1 MTAARR
7 LLANR
12 ANARRSTGPVSPAG
26 RARAA
31 QNARRHGLSR
41 PVRNDPAYA
50 GDIAALAR
58 HIAGAHAGAEE
69 LAHAGCIAAAQ
80 IDLMRVRRA
89 RRDGMCAI
97 MGESMG
103 DGVCDARAVA
113 RLAAIDDYERRALSR
128 RKFAIR
134 AFDAAA
140 ARSLP
145 VLGKRTHVAPLQQ
158 SPTSAARPCTQAAK
172 ARHRAREATLRRPG
186 AGPTLRAETMRS
198 CHEVRPR
205 REDNMTKS
213 NATTRGVS
221 RRRFIAGTA
230 GAGAALASNL
240 AAPGLLAQTR
250 APIKLGNLNSFTGA
264 IAYAAENNLN
274 GMNLFFDSVGW
285 TVGGRKIEIIKE
297 DDQFNPQVGLQKAKK
312 LVESDK
318 VDMIVG
324 VQASNVAL
332 AVLNYAKQ
340 QKAFYVVSGA
350 GTDAITWDRYPYL
363 FRTSI
368 SAYQLS
374 TPMANWVYDN
384 LGKEIVTTASDYAGG
399 RDVIAQFKGPYVAR
413 GGKVLKE
420 IWPPLGTTDFSPYLI
435 DIKSINPPVTY
446 DFMPGADAIRFI
458 QQYTEFGLK
467 EKMPLTGFTIID
479 SLTISAL
486 GKAALGVIS
495 ATTYTD
501 TVDNPQSKQFVTDYQ
516 AKYKA
521 LPDIF
526 SDYGYVAARA
536 VYEALKAIDGDA
548 SNKDK
553 LSEAMTK
560 LKFDAPRGP
569 FRMDPVTHNPIEDI
583 HICQVIEKD
592 GKVTSKVIT
601 TFKDV
606 QDPGKK
612 IY

>member
-1 MTAARR
+1 MTA
-7 LLANR
+7 
-12 ANARRSTGPVSPAG
+12 SG
-26 RARAA
+26 AA
-31 QNARRHGLSR
+31 TRT
-41 PVRNDPAYA
+41 
-50 GDIAALAR
+50 I
-58 HIAGAHAGAEE
+58 
-69 LAHAGCIAAAQ
+69 
-80 IDLMRVRRA
+80 
-89 RRDGMCAI
+89 
-97 MGESMG
+97 
-103 DGVCDARAVA
+103 
-113 RLAAIDDYERRALSR
+113 SR
-128 RKFAIR
+128 RKF
-134 AFDAAA
+134 
-140 ARSLP
+140 
-145 VLGKRTHVAPLQQ
+145 
-158 SPTSAARPCTQAAK
+158 
-172 ARHRAREATLRRPG
+172 
-186 AGPTLRAETMRS
+186 M
-198 CHEVRPR
+198 
-205 REDNMTKS
+205 
-213 NATTRGVS
+213 
-221 RRRFIAGTA
+221 AGT
-230 GAGAALASNL
+230 AGAALASSVG
-240 AAPGLLAQTR
+240 APAILAQTR
-250 APIKLGNLNSFTGA
+250 APLRLGNLNSFTGA

-274 GMNLFFDSVGW
+274 GMNLYFDSIGG
-285 TVGGRKIEIIKE
+285 TVAGRKVEIIKE

-312 LVESDK
+312 LIESDK

-340 QKAFYVVSGA
+340 QKAFYIVSGA

-374 TPMANWVYDN
+374 TPMAGWVYEN

-399 RDVIAQFKGPYVAR
+399 RDVIAQFKGPYVAK

-486 GKAALGVIS
+486 GKSALGVIS

-501 TVDNPQSKQFVTDYQ
+501 QVDNPESRKFVAEYQ

-536 VYEALKAIDGDA
+536 IDEALKQTDGDT

-553 LSEAMTK
+553 LAEAMSK
-560 LKFDAPRGP
+560 VKFNAPRGP
-569 FRMDPVTHNPIEDI
+569 WRMDPVVHNPIQDI
-583 HICQVIEKD
+583 HICQVVEKD
-592 GKVTSKVIT
+592 GKVTSKVLH
-601 TFKDV
+601 TFKGV

>member
-1 MTAARR
+1 MIGSSSFAR
-7 LLANR
+7 
-12 ANARRSTGPVSPAG
+12 S
-26 RARAA
+26 
-31 QNARRHGLSR
+31 
-41 PVRNDPAYA
+41 
-50 GDIAALAR
+50 I
-58 HIAGAHAGAEE
+58 
-69 LAHAGCIAAAQ
+69 
-80 IDLMRVRRA
+80 
-89 RRDGMCAI
+89 
-97 MGESMG
+97 
-103 DGVCDARAVA
+103 
-113 RLAAIDDYERRALSR
+113 SR
-128 RKFAIR
+128 RQ
-134 AFDAAA
+134 
-140 ARSLP
+140 
-145 VLGKRTHVAPLQQ
+145 VV
-158 SPTSAARPCTQAAK
+158 
-172 ARHRAREATLRRPG
+172 
-186 AGPTLRAETMRS
+186 
-198 CHEVRPR
+198 
-205 REDNMTKS
+205 
-213 NATTRGVS
+213 
-221 RRRFIAGTA
+221 AGTA
-230 GAGAALASNL
+230 GVALASTIG
-240 AAPGLLAQTR
+240 APAILAQTR

-274 GMNLFFDSVGW
+274 GMSLYFDSIGW
-285 TVGGRKIEIIKE
+285 QIAGRKVEIIKE

-318 VDMIVG
+318 VDMILG

-374 TPMANWVYDN
+374 KPTADWVYDN

-399 RDVIAQFKGPYVAR
+399 RDVIAQFKGPYLAK
-413 GGKVLKE
+413 GGKIIKE

-467 EKMPLTGFTIID
+467 EKIPLTGFTIID

-486 GKAALGVIS
+486 GKSALGVIS

-501 TVDNPQSKQFVTDYQ
+501 QVDNPESKKFVADYQ
-516 AKYKA
+516 NKFKA

-526 SDYGYVAARA
+526 SDYGYVGARA
-536 VYEALKAIDGDA
+536 VSEALQAIDGDA
-548 SNKDK
+548 ANKDK
-553 LSEAMTK
+553 LAEAMTK
-560 LKFDAPRGP
+560 VKFNAPRGP
-569 FRMDPVTHNPIEDI
+569 WRMDPATHNPIQDI
-583 HICQVIEKD
+583 HLCQVIEKD
-592 GKVTSKVIT
+592 GKVTSKVLT
-601 TFKDV
+601 TFKDI

>member
-1 MTAARR
+1 
-7 LLANR
+7 
-12 ANARRSTGPVSPAG
+12 
-26 RARAA
+26 
-31 QNARRHGLSR
+31 
-41 PVRNDPAYA
+41 
-50 GDIAALAR
+50 
-58 HIAGAHAGAEE
+58 
-69 LAHAGCIAAAQ
+69 
-80 IDLMRVRRA
+80 
-89 RRDGMCAI
+89 
-97 MGESMG
+97 
-103 DGVCDARAVA
+103 
-113 RLAAIDDYERRALSR
+113 
-128 RKFAIR
+128 
-134 AFDAAA
+134 
-140 ARSLP
+140 
-145 VLGKRTHVAPLQQ
+145 
-158 SPTSAARPCTQAAK
+158 
-172 ARHRAREATLRRPG
+172 
-186 AGPTLRAETMRS
+186 
-198 CHEVRPR
+198 
-205 REDNMTKS
+205 MTKS

-264 IAYAAENNLN
+264 IAYAAENNFN

-340 QKAFYVVSGA
+340 QKAFYIVSGA

-458 QQYTEFGLK
+458 QQYSEFGLK

-479 SLTISAL
+479 
-486 GKAALGVIS
+486 
-495 ATTYTD
+495 
-501 TVDNPQSKQFVTDYQ
+501 
-516 AKYKA
+516 
-521 LPDIF
+521 
-526 SDYGYVAARA
+526 
-536 VYEALKAIDGDA
+536 
-548 SNKDK
+548 
-553 LSEAMTK
+553 
-560 LKFDAPRGP
+560 
-569 FRMDPVTHNPIEDI
+569 
-583 HICQVIEKD
+583 
-592 GKVTSKVIT
+592 
-601 TFKDV
+601 
-606 QDPGKK
+606 
-612 IY
+612 